1 MFKIVRMEHVFTRM
15 IQFTLLVKA
24 GGRLREFNFRKL
36 KDSDTERISGNV
48 CDDRGDR
55 IVFGMQKQQEEWK
68 IESTNLPGW
77 ITQNEDKLS
86 QAVEQELSRW

>member
-1 MFKIVRMEHVFTRM
+1 MEHVFTRM

-36 KDSDTERISGNV
+36 KDSDIERISGNV
-48 CDDRGDR
+48 CDERGDR

-68 IESTNLPGW
+68 IDAGNLPVW
-77 ITQNEDKLS
+77 IVQNENKIA